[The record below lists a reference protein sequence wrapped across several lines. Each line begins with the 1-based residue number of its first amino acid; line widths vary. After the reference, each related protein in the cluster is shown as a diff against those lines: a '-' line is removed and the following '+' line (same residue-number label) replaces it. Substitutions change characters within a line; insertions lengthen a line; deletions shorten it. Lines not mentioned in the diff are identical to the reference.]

1 MKTCLLSSYTI
12 VFQRI
17 ASMDPILQRGYAQL
31 EDDIERD
38 RNSGSS
44 GATWSHSSSEA
55 RGGDSAP
62 EDRHHLVY
70 LAMVLCGVGFLLPYN
85 NFITAVDYYQ
95 AKYPGSTIMFDM
107 SLTYICMALAGVIV
121 NNLLVE
127 VGLPVSR
134 QRLLHL

>member
-1 MKTCLLSSYTI
+1 M
-12 VFQRI
+12 FQRI
-17 ASMDPILQRGYAQL
+17 ASMDPILQRGYSQL
-31 EDDIERD
+31 EDDVERD

-44 GATWSHSSSEA
+44 GATWSHSSSES

-107 SLTYICMALAGVIV
+107 SLTYICMALGGVIV

-127 VGLPVSR
+127 VGLAVSR
-134 QRLLHL
+134 QPLLHL